1 MSIQTIDMSDLG
13 DTLITLGLEASL
25 ISSNIWFYF
34 KIVSTSLALRYFWV
48 LPFGK
53 KGIPMILRYDFDW
66 GRRGSSTC
74 SLLMS
79 FDFFMYWL
87 MIWRSDMLATLL
99 VTITMLMGLDL
110 MKSTTMSNLAFLRSL
125 LILATWNAEFLMNEL
140 LLSLLMEM
148 IICFLDGPFVV
159 IWICGL
165 GFGLPLMMLLTC
177 SIWLAFKAG
186 KDSLILSTSE
196 VLTVCLEAWAYDL
209 VSFIEFDVVLLL
221 LK

>member
-1 MSIQTIDMSDLG
+1 
-13 DTLITLGLEASL
+13 
-25 ISSNIWFYF
+25 
-34 KIVSTSLALRYFWV
+34 
-48 LPFGK
+48 
-53 KGIPMILRYDFDW
+53 
-66 GRRGSSTC
+66 
-74 SLLMS
+74 
-79 FDFFMYWL
+79 
-87 MIWRSDMLATLL
+87 MLATLL

-177 SIWLAFKAG
+177 SI
-186 KDSLILSTSE
+186 
-196 VLTVCLEAWAYDL
+196 
-209 VSFIEFDVVLLL
+209 
-221 LK
+221 